1 MQAHTK
7 PPEPDEDSAAPQTAR
22 SRIVGALLAGYKR
35 WFSPVLHGALHAMAP
50 FASGCR
56 FQPTCSEYAAVAIA
70 RHGWLRGGGLALW
83 RVLRCN
89 PFTSAR
95 RTGWD
100 PVPERGQTRRSQ
112 NHLR

>member
-1 MQAHTK
+1 MQANANSPQPT
-7 PPEPDEDSAAPQTAR
+7 ERRVASQTAR

-35 WFSPVLHGALHAMAP
+35 WLSPLLHGALHAVAP
-50 FASGCR
+50 FAGGCR

-70 RHGWLRGGGLALW
+70 RYGWLRGGRLAIW

-89 PFTSAR
+89 PLTPAR
-95 RTGWD
+95 RCGWD
-100 PVPERGQTRRSQ
+100 PVPERAAAQPTQ